1 MVRRWSYIDS
11 TLLHADL
18 TPVSRGHRFK
28 VFKKNTKFKRFNRG
42 LIDFVR
48 RKNIKRK
55 RYINFITLSYL
66 SSSWAKHYLQQ
77 RSLFRSMQT
86 FNIANYGLTSLYY
99 NTVVKLSSKNNINLG
114 INTLSLPSKRAS
126 YLIDTN
132 CRAILG
138 LNSGYFNRNSIT
150 YTNKFNLNSD
160 KSMSIGLTKYV
171 EASSKFFLSRDTN
184 LIKAQTDIYS
194 STLSSIIN
202 YVECHRKIMVL
213 LSLMNTQN
221 KL

>member
-11 TLLHADL
+11 KLLHADL
-18 TPVSRGHRFK
+18 IPVSRGHRFK

-77 RSLFRSMQT
+77 RSLFRSIQT
-86 FNIANYGLTSLYY
+86 LNIADYGLTSLYY

-114 INTLSLPSKRAS
+114 INTLSIPSKRAS

-132 CRAILG
+132 CRTMLG
-138 LNSGYFNRNSIT
+138 LNDSYFNRNSIT

-160 KSMSIGLTKYV
+160 KSMSIGLTKYA
-171 EASSKFFLSRDTN
+171 EASSKFFLSRNIN

-194 STLSSIIN
+194 STLSNIIS
-202 YVECHRKIMVL
+202 YVECYRKIVVL